1 MLEEDDQQDQQ
12 LKKDIDFHSA
22 EVDLPEI
29 AKMKK
34 CW

>member
-22 EVDLPEI
+22 EVDQMGI
-29 AKMKK
+29 VKMKK
-34 CW
+34 CS